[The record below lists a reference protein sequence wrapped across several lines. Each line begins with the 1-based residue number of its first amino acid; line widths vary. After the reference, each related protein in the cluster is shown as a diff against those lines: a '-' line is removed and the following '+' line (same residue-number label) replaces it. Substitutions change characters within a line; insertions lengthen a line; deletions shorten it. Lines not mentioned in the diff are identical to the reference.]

1 MPATQ
6 NKKLEMERNIIEK
19 CFKNPESN
27 NLNAFA
33 LNQVNLTADRTACFA
48 LILCMILSL
57 TSVDASPIASIT
69 VF

>member
-33 LNQVNLTADRTACFA
+33 RSCAK
-48 LILCMILSL
+48 LIVKESFEKIM
-57 TSVDASPIASIT
+57 
-69 VF
+69 